1 MVQNV
6 VCGNAICLYD
16 ARNSF
21 LLCVSQKLTSTTKHQ
36 PLFEHGRELMAL
48 MAWGAP
54 SRFECRSVNIGGFM
68 FVALTLAIK
77 RREAPK
83 MSHTQFLRSPVCSNT
98 NMVRKTK
105 RRSNNPPMHIDIHG
119 TVCTCSTLWEN
130 RGDYW
135 EISDV
140 PLQITL
146 MNISKLSPLHSLYV
160 CVVLCTKMHLLWS
173 AFFPVLWNSCK

>member
-1 MVQNV
+1 
-6 VCGNAICLYD
+6 
-16 ARNSF
+16 
-21 LLCVSQKLTSTTKHQ
+21 
-36 PLFEHGRELMAL
+36 
-48 MAWGAP
+48 
-54 SRFECRSVNIGGFM
+54 M

-146 MNISKLSPLHSLYV
+146 MNISQLSPLPLSLRVRRIVYENALALIGTFF
-160 CVVLCTKMHLLWS
+160 LCCEIR
-173 AFFPVLWNSCK
+173 ANSCNKKEQF